1 MCAVLLVII
10 IFLMLTT
17 TYAKFTAEPF
27 ERGYGVTVG
36 NGLRRVLLSSFE
48 GTAVTSVKIQGVKH
62 EFSSI
67 DGVKED
73 VTDIILALKALR
85 IATGIVKR
93 TAKDITYD
101 EKECAQKREKLEKM
115 RADGADSHDISKQE
129 EMLVES
135 TTSLARSQEKIVGA
149 RAELSALVEQSSG
162 DAEATASPLYA
173 AALEVLESSK

>member
-1 MCAVLLVII
+1 MVGRNAGPKGVI
-10 IFLMLTT
+10 
-17 TYAKFTAEPF
+17 AFTAARELVKDGLTAPN
-27 ERGYGVTVG
+27 GYTEGVLCKYRLEVKA
-36 NGLRRVLLSSFE
+36 L
-48 GTAVTSVKIQGVKH
+48 GTASAPRKMRLKKRGGT
-62 EFSSI
+62 
-67 DGVKED
+67 KESA
-73 VTDIILALKALR
+73 ALKALR
-85 IATGIVKR
+85 IATGIAKR